1 MWREPDVEGRAVSKD
16 ITLADLATSAGSSTS
31 EAASAAAD
39 AADESTGEWV
49 LELYERLEDDG
60 MLQAILFG
68 PDALERPD
76 GADVPADVDGAHA
89 AAQGGHV
96 DAELVADALEDVK
109 KTVGD
114 LRISQLVELTREN
127 PDLVDRLL
135 EDHLEDA
142 TDEQPAPEDLEDE
155 D

>member
-1 MWREPDVEGRAVSKD
+1 MSKE
-16 ITLADLATSAGSSTS
+16 ITLENLASSAGSSSAS

-89 AAQGGHV
+89 AAQGGPDV

-109 KTVGD
+109 ETVGD

-142 TDEQPAPEDLEDE
+142 TDEQPAPDREDLEDE